1 MVVFVLLVGRTG
13 GSACE
18 SLALSFFIRGVP
30 SAGAS
35 PPQPPRPPVRSLR
48 SLTTGLNRLV
58 LARSSGS
65 SALLRLRL
73 ASLAS
78 PSSALVALVT
88 SLEWGPF
95 CCHNAGLTRQKIV
108 LAPLHHFGQLPK
120 KNFQKI
126 FFRPCKSR
134 RAQSI
139 RAPMVPFEAEML
151 ASTIL
156 SSSRVPSSKPKKK
169 L

>member
-1 MVVFVLLVGRTG
+1 MGCLRRGLRPRNPLDRLFARFARSQPASTAL
-13 GSACE
+13 C
-18 SLALSFFIRGVP
+18 SLA
-30 SAGAS
+30 
-35 PPQPPRPPVRSLR
+35 PRAPRHSSGLGSLR
-48 SLTTGLNRLV
+48 SPR
-58 LARSSGS
+58 
-65 SALLRLRL
+65 
-73 ASLAS
+73 